1 MELKANKLYKIVQRK
16 VFTQEECE
24 KIMSVETEPA
34 PFVTY
39 GHMKKLNLLLQ
50 NDDNKWIRDR
60 IEKTLLDINKRIYN
74 YKDVYLQNEIGYR
87 IYDENE
93 SYDWHTDNFWGQRL
107 SMSITLNDDY
117 EGGQLYIFN
126 GEFLEPKK
134 MVGVMTVWPPF
145 LFHHVSPVTKGKR
158 KTLLTFLQGPRCDV
172 YNK

>member
-39 GHMKKLNLLLQ
+39 
-50 NDDNKWIRDR
+50 
-60 IEKTLLDINKRIYN
+60 
-74 YKDVYLQNEIGYR
+74 
-87 IYDENE
+87 
-93 SYDWHTDNFWGQRL
+93 
-107 SMSITLNDDY
+107 
-117 EGGQLYIFN
+117 GQLYIFN